1 MKGYWI
7 NHVIDIE
14 DPERFGVYTEASMPH
29 FTNTTFGTVVH
40 QHAGEQNIQLATALG
55 VDSISK
61 AMEIYHSSEYRVA
74 LAAGGMEVDE
84 THVVQRTICA
94 IEVSQ

>member
-14 DPERFGVYTEASMPH
+14 DPERFGV
-29 FTNTTFGTVVH
+29 
-40 QHAGEQNIQLATALG
+40 
-55 VDSISK
+55 DSISK
-61 AMEIYHSSEYRVA
+61 AMEIYYSPEYGAA
-74 LAAGGMEVDE
+74 LAAGGMEGDE